1 MAAGAF
7 SLMSEPKMLLMS
19 RLKLM
24 SPRLSV
30 TGSIRSST
38 RRTSRF
44 QANVHMSLKGV
55 WRRSQVGI
63 ASWIRVPTST
73 PIA

>member
-1 MAAGAF
+1 MRKALSMAAGAF
-7 SLMSEPKMLLMS
+7 SLMSEPKMLLIS

-38 RRTSRF
+38 RLTSRLARRTS
-44 QANVHMSLKGV
+44 
-55 WRRSQVGI
+55 
-63 ASWIRVPTST
+63 T
-73 PIA
+73 